1 MVSVGVGAEASA
13 GSRPWWLLWCSRA
26 WALWMRPRALNGKAA
41 FGGAVAVAAAA
52 AVATVAVA
60 TAVSVAAPLLP
71 RLRSGGRVAA

>member
-1 MVSVGVGAEASA
+1 
-13 GSRPWWLLWCSRA
+13 
-26 WALWMRPRALNGKAA
+26 MRPRALNGKAA
-41 FGGAVAVAAAA
+41 FGGAVTVAAAA